1 MGFGKF
7 NFCQIFVWAL
17 FPLLVYSRCWP
28 LVAFYSCIN
37 DFFFHVHALF
47 IMCTIGV

>member
-28 LVAFYSCIN
+28 LVAFYSCIK
-37 DFFFHVHALF
+37 DFFFSMFMHYL
-47 IMCTIGV
+47 